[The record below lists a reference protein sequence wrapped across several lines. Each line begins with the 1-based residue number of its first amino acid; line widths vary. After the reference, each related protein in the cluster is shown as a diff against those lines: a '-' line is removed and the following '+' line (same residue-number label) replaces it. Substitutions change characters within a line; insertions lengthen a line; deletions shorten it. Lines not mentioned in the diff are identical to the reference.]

1 MHPSAVYFMVM
12 CDINLRAL
20 CLNET
25 LLNVLVI
32 KGGILLKVNG
42 YILY

>member
-1 MHPSAVYFMVM
+1 MRLSAVYFMAM

-25 LLNVLVI
+25 FLNVLVI